1 MEKNKINLNM
11 DLVYKIYLF
20 FIKIPF
26 ILKGGK
32 ISPNSFLSPG
42 YGFFG
47 LHLKGVTIGKNVA
60 IGRGATLNIAK
71 KGAKIIIQDGSNIAR
86 YTNISSV
93 KKITIGKKCLVSYN
107 TTFLDHDHVLYKKD
121 VSPLDSGLTKGE
133 EIIIKDNCFI
143 GAHCFIL
150 KGVTL
155 GKQCVVGANSV
166 VNKSFPDYSVIA
178 GNPAKL
184 IKKIK

>member
-1 MEKNKINLNM
+1 MKLI
-11 DLVYKIYLF
+11 YKIFLF

-32 ISPNSFLSPG
+32 IGKNSFISPG
-42 YGFFG
+42 YDFFG
-47 LHLKGVTIGKNVA
+47 VQLNGVYIKNNVL
-60 IGRGATLNIAK
+60 IGRNNTLNIAQK
-71 KGAKIIIQDGSNIAR
+71 NGQIKINNGTNIAR
-86 YTNISSV
+86 SCNISAA
-93 KKITIGKKCLVSYN
+93 KKITIGKKCLISYN
-107 TTFLDHDHVLYKKD
+107 TSILDHDHVLDKKGI
-121 VSPLDSGLTKGE
+121 SPIDSGITNGQ
-133 EIIIKDNCFI
+133 EIIIGDNCFI

-166 VNKSFPDYSVIA
+166 VNQSFPNYSIIA

-184 IKKIK
+184 IKTIKSK